1 MKRFKFKLQPL
12 LNYRQYLERL
22 AQQNTA
28 KANLNVKNCEKQI
41 THLKQAYNQNADTIE
56 RNMLKGVKASE
67 FRRYHD
73 YLDSVENSIEDEK
86 SRKIDLKKV
95 LKEKLLE
102 LKKKSVDKK
111 VMEIYREKLKA
122 DYTQEIIKIEQKELD
137 EISSLKTART
147 LANET
152 LQ

>member
-1 MKRFKFKLQPL
+1 MKRFEFKLQPL
-12 LNYRQYLERL
+12 LSYRQYLERL

-28 KANLNVKNCEKQI
+28 KANMNVQNCEKQI
-41 THLKQAYNQNADTIE
+41 TYLKQTYDQNADTIE
-56 RNMLKGVKASE
+56 NIVVKGVKASE

-73 YLDSVENSIEDEK
+73 YLDSVESRIEDEK
-86 SRKIDLKKV
+86 LRKIDLKKV

-111 VMEIYREKLKA
+111 AMEIYREKLKTE
-122 DYTQEIIKIEQKELD
+122 YTQEIIKIEQKELD

-147 LANET
+147 LSNET
-152 LQ
+152 L